1 MARCRSWRPTTQGLE
16 AADVGEPGVSHLYWK
31 PCRNKVDPGQ
41 VRCQEC
47 YGMLAGHRDVQVRR
61 HLAGEDSLPAQILE
75 QLLTDPDVLVA
86 GLAGK
91 VSDGT

>member
-1 MARCRSWRPTTQGLE
+1 
-16 AADVGEPGVSHLYWK
+16 
-31 PCRNKVDPGQ
+31 
-41 VRCQEC
+41 
-47 YGMLAGHRDVQVRR
+47 MLAGHRDVQVRR